1 MVSLLFGF
9 TDRLL
14 ESDIKFTATNRNSG
28 NIGCFVGYKY
38 AIYIE
43 TWFSDDL
50 KRRLKSKFYPYCCKT
65 AISFRLRNPLPTDVP
80 VRKTPARILR
90 RVFVWRG

>member
-9 TDRLL
+9 TVRLL
-14 ESDIKFTATNRNSG
+14 ESDINFTATNRNSG
-28 NIGCFVGYKY
+28 ISDILSDTSI
-38 AIYIE
+38 AIYFE

-50 KRRLKSKFYPYCCKT
+50 KRRLKSGFYPYCRKT
-65 AISFRLRNPLPTDVP
+65 AILFRTRSPSPTDVP
-80 VRKTPARILR
+80 VRKTPVRILR

>member
-9 TDRLL
+9 TVRLL
-14 ESDIKFTATNRNSG
+14 ESDINFTATNRNSG
-28 NIGCFVGYKY
+28 NLGCFIGYKY
-38 AIYIE
+38 PIYIE

-50 KRRLKSKFYPYCCKT
+50 KRRLKSGFYPYCRKT
-65 AISFRLRNPLPTDVP
+65 AILFRTRSPSPTDVP
-80 VRKTPARILR
+80 VRKTPVRILR